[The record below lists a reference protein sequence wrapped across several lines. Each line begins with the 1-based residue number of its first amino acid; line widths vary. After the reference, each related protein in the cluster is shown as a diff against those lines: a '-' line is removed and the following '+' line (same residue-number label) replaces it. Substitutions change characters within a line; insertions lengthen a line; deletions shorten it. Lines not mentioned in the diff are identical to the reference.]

1 MINLLAGTFRSSE
14 LAIDL
19 GSSVT
24 RVASRC
30 GSLKVQPSHPAGRQT
45 VRGGVVLD
53 PEATVA
59 LLSPMVWESRRF
71 GAARPRALACTPSH
85 VSDDEREAV
94 AECIRRAGASSVTL
108 VPDPIAAAVG
118 AGLNIGSGRT
128 IFIVDMGE
136 AVTDCAV
143 IQGGRVVQS
152 QAVRRGCGDLRR
164 KLRQCARQAAH
175 LEVDDQEAERLLRN
189 MGFQATVP
197 GKTECTGFRKGRV
210 CEQRLARKAMFD
222 AVRPMLGDILSG
234 IKSLFR
240 DLPVPMAIEV
250 IEDGIYLTGGGALLH
265 GVREHVAEGTK
276 IDVHVVEDPLGA
288 VVNGARAML
297 PFVR

>member
-30 GSLKVQPSHPAGRQT
+30 GSLKVQPSHPAGRQAI
-45 VRGGVVLD
+45 RGGVVLD
-53 PEATVA
+53 PDATVA
-59 LLSPMVWESRRF
+59 LLSPMIWESRRF
-71 GAARPRALACTPSH
+71 GAKRPRALACTPSH

-94 AECIRRAGASSVTL
+94 VECIRRAGASSVTL
-108 VPDPIAAAVG
+108 VPDPVAAAVG
-118 AGLNIGSGRT
+118 AGLDIGSGRT
-128 IFIVDMGE
+128 IFIVDIGE

-143 IQGGRVVQS
+143 IQRGRVVQS
-152 QAVRRGCGDLRR
+152 QAVHLGCSHLRR
-164 KLRQCARQAAH
+164 KLRQCARQSAH
-175 LEVDDQEAERLLRN
+175 LEVDDTEAERLLRSL
-189 MGFQATVP
+189 GFQATIA

-210 CEQRLARKAMFD
+210 CEQRLARKAMYD
-222 AVRPMLGDILSG
+222 AMRPMLGDILSG

-250 IEDGIYLTGGGALLH
+250 IEDGIHLTGGGALLP
-265 GVREHVAEGTK
+265 GVRDHVAAGTK
-276 IDVHVVEDPLGA
+276 IDVHLVENPLEA

-297 PFVR
+297 PYTR